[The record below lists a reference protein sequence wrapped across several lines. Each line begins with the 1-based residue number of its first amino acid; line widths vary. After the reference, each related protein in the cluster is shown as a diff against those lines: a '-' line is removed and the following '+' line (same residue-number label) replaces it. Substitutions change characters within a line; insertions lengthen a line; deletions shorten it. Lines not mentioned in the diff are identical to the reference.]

1 MSVDFLNCFGTF
13 QNSLLGQNRVFLL
26 YIHQVVVYVRCMY
39 GTFLIQIHFKSC
51 FIPLEPQIPSSCII
65 SKSLGKFRVIESI
78 HGIVRDVDDQ
88 PFHWI
93 RSVSNRLT
101 YVLRSQHDI

>member
-1 MSVDFLNCFGTF
+1 MYTRC
-13 QNSLLGQNRVFLL
+13 
-26 YIHQVVVYVRCMY
+26 IH
-39 GTFLIQIHFKSC
+39 GTFLIQNNLKSC
-51 FIPLEPQIPSSCII
+51 FMPLEPQILSLCII